1 MHSDLEDIAFF
12 PTKTLSALSMDAM
25 VTQLRHLGD
34 RWASLMPHNKIS
46 ALQDVERG
54 KRLEVEETLG
64 YAVRQSAVLGIPTP
78 TMDTCYKLTLIGSR
92 ALSQLHPD
100 SISIMWLLNFHGS
113 NLMNSELTSCALKAF
128 IHRGLWHFPNPASG
142 RKIYLTWDKTS
153 SPLVSINP
161 L

>member
-1 MHSDLEDIAFF
+1 MPILDTLDLDFVILLA
-12 PTKTLSALSMDAM
+12 P
-25 VTQLRHLGD
+25 
-34 RWASLMPHNKIS
+34 SLLAIIHHTI
-46 ALQDVERG
+46 
-54 KRLEVEETLG
+54 
-64 YAVRQSAVLGIPTP
+64 I
-78 TMDTCYKLTLIGSR
+78 CYTLIGSR

-142 RKIYLTWDKTS
+142 RKIYLTWDNTS